1 MLLQDSKQRKGEVD
15 DSNAKRLCQTPHEKE
30 KDILQVY
37 IISHSVD
44 NWQLHWKWAPFFF
57 FLGDQKKNGKRQS
70 IEKCCYSHCWVK
82 RKMRS
87 ICIAR
92 FLLKFKIAASAIVEN
107 EIAKFWQQWILL
119 ICTNYSHQQVSLQ
132 SRQPD
137 ILVNLMWQPTS
148 KVNSTRS
155 LL

>member
-1 MLLQDSKQRKGEVD
+1 MPNTPWKRKGHFTGLHH
-15 DSNAKRLCQTPHEKE
+15 KPLC
-30 KDILQVY
+30 
-37 IISHSVD
+37 
-44 NWQLHWKWAPFFF
+44 WQLTIALKMSTLFFF
-57 FLGDQKKNGKRQS
+57 WMDQKKNGRRQS
-70 IEKCCYSHCWVK
+70 IEKCFFSHCWVK

-87 ICIAR
+87 ICIAG